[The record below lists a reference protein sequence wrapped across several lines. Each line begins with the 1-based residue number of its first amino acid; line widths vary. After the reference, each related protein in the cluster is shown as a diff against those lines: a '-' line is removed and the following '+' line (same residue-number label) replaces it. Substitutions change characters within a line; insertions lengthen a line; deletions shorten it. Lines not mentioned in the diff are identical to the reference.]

1 MTAPDPTT
9 LSILGAALTA
19 AGSTIG
25 VLFKIV
31 MSQFSKIETRLEDC
45 ESDREKLHEDQTK
58 IWQAIA
64 MQAGVDVAEVKN
76 QS

>member
-1 MTAPDPTT
+1 MATPDPTT

-31 MSQFSKIETRLEDC
+31 MSQFSKIESRLEDC
-45 ESDREKLHEDQTK
+45 ESDREELHKDQTK
-58 IWQAIA
+58 LWQAIA
-64 MQAGVDVAEVKN
+64 MQAGVDVAEVKDQN
-76 QS
+76 